1 MITNRFHRN
10 GRVIISGYMTGGG
23 RSGASSG
30 YLLTRGARNVC
41 SRDFIFQQ
49 PKFITLCHIAGTSKY
64 FSILLLNRCASPV
77 THVRRLKK
85 SKGGGLKK
93 F

>member
-41 SRDFIFQQ
+41 GKDFTSLQ
-49 PKFITLCHIAGTSKY
+49 PRFITLCPTVETLSY
-64 FSILLLNRCASPV
+64 S
-77 THVRRLKK
+77 
-85 SKGGGLKK
+85 
-93 F
+93 